1 MRKEEIMTMDREV
14 EALLEAV
21 ADVRDRAN
29 VNAVFGDPVTVEG
42 HTVIPVARVAY
53 TFSVGVSR
61 RAATGEMD
69 AEKRAGTKPPDQADS
84 DSRGSV
90 GGMVA
95 HPIAVIE
102 VTPEGT
108 RVKPVVDEQK
118 LALAGGLLG
127 AWIVVWLART
137 LVRIFGKET

>member
-1 MRKEEIMTMDREV
+1 M
-14 EALLEAV
+14 
-21 ADVRDRAN
+21 
-29 VNAVFGDPVTVEG
+29 EG
-42 HTVIPVARVAY
+42 EK
-53 TFSVGVSR
+53 G
-61 RAATGEMD
+61 
-69 AEKRAGTKPPDQADS
+69 AETEPSDQAGS

-95 HPIAVIE
+95 HPLAVIE

-108 RVKPVVDEQK
+108 QVKPVVDEQK

>member
-1 MRKEEIMTMDREV
+1 MEKDVINQEAQ
-14 EALLEAV
+14 ALLDAV
-21 ADVRDRAN
+21 ADVREKAIAQ
-29 VNAVFGDPVTVEG
+29 AVFGEPVTVEG
-42 HTVIPVARVAY
+42 RTVIPVARVAY
-53 TFSVGVSR
+53 GFSLGVSHR
-61 RAATGEMD
+61 TAAGEMASIEPADDPVGD
-69 AEKRAGTKPPDQADS
+69 A
-84 DSRGSV
+84 RGSV

-95 HPIAVIE
+95 HPLAVIE